1 MAIIRFNEYM
11 TSVYTKIEIDI
22 YYIWELSKCWIFYT
36 SINILKISIYS
47 VKKMSGEVLD
57 PYEIAKKQLRKAIDV
72 LNYPDKESVY
82 NRLSIPERVLEVAV
96 PVKMDDG
103 TIKVFKGYRS
113 QHNSA
118 LGPHKG
124 GVRYHPNVTKNEVI
138 ALSMWMTWKC
148 ALADIPYGGGKGGIT
163 VDPRKLSPRELEQLS
178 RNYFRAIAPIVS
190 PDIDIPAPD
199 VYTDPQIM
207 AWFFDE
213 YSKYAGY
220 NAWGV
225 VTAKP
230 LELFG
235 SLGRI
240 YSTGY
245 GTAVAAKVAT
255 KVAGINLNGATVAIQ
270 GYGNAGYYAAKFL
283 HEWGAKI
290 IAVSDTKGTI
300 INSNGLD
307 PDKVKEWKHTKS
319 AKRSV
324 IDYPDAE
331 KRLEGDSTAPLF
343 LEVDILIP
351 AALENQITGANADKI
366 KAKVISEAANGPV
379 TPEADKILDKKGVI
393 ICPDFQANAGGV
405 IVSYF
410 EWVQNRQGIRWTEE
424 EVRTRLEEKIV
435 NSFNAMYETKQKYNV
450 DWRTAAYIV
459 AVDRVV
465 KAMRLRGWL

>member
-1 MAIIRFNEYM
+1 MAEY
-11 TSVYTKIEIDI
+11 
-22 YYIWELSKCWIFYT
+22 
-36 SINILKISIYS
+36 N
-47 VKKMSGEVLD
+47 
-57 PYEIAKKQLRKAIDV
+57 PYEEVKKQLKIAIDH
-72 LNYPDKESVY
+72 LNYPDKDAVFE
-82 NRLSIPERVLEVAV
+82 RLSVPERILEVAI

-103 TIKVFKGYRS
+103 SLKVFKGFRS

-118 LGPHKG
+118 RGPYKG
-124 GVRYHPNVTKNEVI
+124 GVRFHPNVTKDEVI
-138 ALSMWMTWKC
+138 ALSMWMTFKC
-148 ALADIPYGGGKGGIT
+148 ALADIPYGGGKGGVI
-163 VDPRKLSPRELEQLS
+163 VDPHKLSQRELEQLS
-178 RNYFRAIAPIVS
+178 RNYFRAISPIVS

-199 VYTDPQIM
+199 VYTNPQTM

-220 NAWGV
+220 NAFGV

-245 GTAVAAKVAT
+245 GTAVAAREAA
-255 KVAGINLNGATVAIQ
+255 KVAGISLNGATVAVQ

-290 IAVSDTKGTI
+290 VAVSDTKGTI
-300 INSNGLD
+300 INRNGLD
-307 PDKVKEWKHTKS
+307 PEKLNDWKHNKS

-331 KRLEGDSTAPLF
+331 ERLEGDSTAPLF
-343 LEVDILIP
+343 MDVDILIP
-351 AALENQITGANADKI
+351 AALENQITGDNADKI
-366 KAKVISEAANGPV
+366 KAKVISEAANGPTTV
-379 TPEADKILDKKGVI
+379 EADKILNEKGVI
-393 ICPDFQANAGGV
+393 IAPDFQANAGGV

-410 EWVQNRQGIRWTEE
+410 EWVQNRQGIAWTEE
-424 EVRTRLEEKIV
+424 EVKQRLEAKIV
-435 NSFNAMYETKQKYNV
+435 NSFHAMRETKEKYGV

-459 AVDRVV
+459 AIDRVV
-465 KAMRLRGWL
+465 QAMRSRGWL

>member
-1 MAIIRFNEYM
+1 M

-465 KAMRLRGWL
+465 RAMRLRGWL

>member
-1 MAIIRFNEYM
+1 MA
-11 TSVYTKIEIDI
+11 KIQ
-22 YYIWELSKCWIFYT
+22 LKKA
-36 SINILKISIYS
+36 LKI
-47 VKKMSGEVLD
+47 LD
-57 PYEIAKKQLRKAIDV
+57 
-72 LNYPDKESVY
+72 YPDKDSVY
-82 NRLSIPERVLEVAV
+82 NRLSVPERVIEVQV
-96 PVKMDDG
+96 PVRRENGKIEVYIG
-103 TIKVFKGYRS
+103 WRS

-118 LGPHKG
+118 RGPYKG

-148 ALADIPYGGGKGGIT
+148 ALADIPYGGGKGGIR
-163 VDPRKLSPRELEQLS
+163 VDPHQLTRRELEELS
-178 RNYFRAIAPIVS
+178 RNFFRAISPIVS

-220 NAWGV
+220 NAFGV

-235 SLGRI
+235 SPGRI

-245 GTAVAAKVAT
+245 GTAVAAREAL
-255 KVAGINLNGATVAIQ
+255 KVAGIDIKGATVAIQ
-270 GYGNAGYYAAKFL
+270 GYGNAGYYVAKFL

-290 IAVSDTKGTI
+290 VAVSDSKGAI
-300 INSNGLD
+300 VNMNGFN
-307 PDKVKEWKHTKS
+307 PDKVNEWKHTKS
-319 AKRSV
+319 KKRSV

-331 KRLEGDSTAPLF
+331 QRFEGDTKYPLF
-343 LEVDILIP
+343 MDVDVIVP
-351 AALENQITGANADKI
+351 AALENQITGENADKI
-366 KAKVISEAANGPV
+366 KAKVIAEAANGPT
-379 TPEADKILDKKGVI
+379 TPEADEILDKKGVI
-393 ICPDFQANAGGV
+393 IAPDFQANAGGV

-424 EVRTRLEEKIV
+424 EVKKRLEEKIV
-435 NSFNAMYETKQKYNV
+435 NSFNAMYETKQKYKI
-450 DWRTAAYIV
+450 DWRTAAYVV

>member
-1 MAIIRFNEYM
+1 
-11 TSVYTKIEIDI
+11 
-22 YYIWELSKCWIFYT
+22 
-36 SINILKISIYS
+36 
-47 VKKMSGEVLD
+47 MSTYN
-57 PYEIAKKQLRKAIDV
+57 PYEEAKKQLKKAINV
-72 LNYPDKESVY
+72 LNYPDRDSVY
-82 NRLSIPERVLEVAV
+82 ARLSVPERILEVAI

-103 TIKVFKGYRS
+103 TIKVFKGFRS

-118 LGPHKG
+118 RGPYKG
-124 GVRYHPNVTKNEVI
+124 GIRYHPQVTKEEVI

-148 ALADIPYGGGKGGIT
+148 ALADIPYGGGKGGVA
-163 VDPRKLSPRELEQLS
+163 VDPHQLSPRELEQLS

-220 NAWGV
+220 NAFGV

-245 GTAVAAKVAT
+245 GTAVAAREAA
-255 KVAGINLNGATVAIQ
+255 KVAGINLQGATVSIQ

-290 IAVSDTKGTI
+290 VAVSDTKGTI
-300 INSNGLD
+300 INWNGLD
-307 PDKVKEWKHTKS
+307 PDKLHEWKTTKS

-331 KRLEGDSTAPLF
+331 QRLEGDTTAPLF
-343 LEVDILIP
+343 LNVDILIP
-351 AALENQITGANADKI
+351 AALENQITGENADKVA
-366 KAKVISEAANGPV
+366 AKVIAEAANGPTTV
-379 TPEADKILDKKGVI
+379 EADEILDKRGVI
-393 ICPDFQANAGGV
+393 IAPDFQANAGGV

-410 EWVQNRQGIRWTEE
+410 EWVQNRQGISWTEE
-424 EVRTRLEEKIV
+424 EVKRRLEGKIV
-435 NSFNAMYETKQKYNV
+435 ASFHAMYEAKQKYNV

>member
-1 MAIIRFNEYM
+1 
-11 TSVYTKIEIDI
+11 
-22 YYIWELSKCWIFYT
+22 
-36 SINILKISIYS
+36 
-47 VKKMSGEVLD
+47 MSEVLD
-57 PYEIAKKQLRKAIDV
+57 PYEIAKTQLKKALKI
-72 LNYPDKESVY
+72 LKYPDEESVF
-82 NRLSIPERVLEVAV
+82 NRLSVPERILEVQV
-96 PVKMDDG
+96 PVRRENGKIEVYIG
-103 TIKVFKGYRS
+103 WRS

-118 LGPHKG
+118 RGPCKG
-124 GVRYHPNVTKNEVI
+124 GVRYHPQVSKHEVI

-148 ALADIPYGGGKGGIT
+148 ALADIPYGGGKGGIRVNPKELT
-163 VDPRKLSPRELEQLS
+163 PRELEELS
-178 RNYFRAIAPIVS
+178 RNYFRAISPIVH

-199 VYTDPQIM
+199 VYTNPQVM

-220 NAWGV
+220 NAFGV

-245 GTAVAAKVAT
+245 GTAVAVREAL
-255 KVAGINLNGATVAIQ
+255 KVAGININGATVAIQ

-290 IAVSDTKGTI
+290 VAVSDSKGTI
-300 INSNGLD
+300 VNMNGLD
-307 PDKVKEWKHTKS
+307 PDKLSEWKRQKS
-319 AKRSV
+319 SKRSV
-324 IDYPDAE
+324 VDYPDAE
-331 KRLEGDSTAPLF
+331 KKIEGDTTYPLF
-343 LEVDILIP
+343 MDVDVIVP
-351 AALENQITGANADKI
+351 AALENQITGENADKV
-366 KAKVISEAANGPV
+366 KAKVIGEAANGPT
-379 TPEADKILDKKGVI
+379 TPEADEILDKKGVI

-410 EWVQNRQGIRWTEE
+410 EWVQNRQGITWTED
-424 EVRTRLEEKIV
+424 EVRKRLEGKIV
-435 NSFNAMYETKQKYNV
+435 NSFNAMYETKQKYNI
-450 DWRTAAYIV
+450 DWRTAAYVV

>member
-1 MAIIRFNEYM
+1 
-11 TSVYTKIEIDI
+11 
-22 YYIWELSKCWIFYT
+22 
-36 SINILKISIYS
+36 
-47 VKKMSGEVLD
+47 
-57 PYEIAKKQLRKAIDV
+57 
-72 LNYPDKESVY
+72 
-82 NRLSIPERVLEVAV
+82 
-96 PVKMDDG
+96 
-103 TIKVFKGYRS
+103 
-113 QHNSA
+113 
-118 LGPHKG
+118 
-124 GVRYHPNVTKNEVI
+124 
-138 ALSMWMTWKC
+138 MWMTWKC

-465 KAMRLRGWL
+465 RAMRLRGWL

>member
-1 MAIIRFNEYM
+1 
-11 TSVYTKIEIDI
+11 
-22 YYIWELSKCWIFYT
+22 
-36 SINILKISIYS
+36 
-47 VKKMSGEVLD
+47 MSTYN
-57 PYEIAKKQLRKAIDV
+57 PYEEAKKQLKKAINV
-72 LNYPDKESVY
+72 LNYPDRDSVY
-82 NRLSIPERVLEVAV
+82 ARLSVPERILEVAI

-103 TIKVFKGYRS
+103 TIKVFKGFRS

-118 LGPHKG
+118 RGPYKG
-124 GVRYHPNVTKNEVI
+124 GIRYHPQVTKEEVI

-148 ALADIPYGGGKGGIT
+148 ALADIPYGGGKGGVA
-163 VDPRKLSPRELEQLS
+163 VDPHQLSPRELEQLS

-220 NAWGV
+220 NAFGV

-245 GTAVAAKVAT
+245 GTAVAAREAA
-255 KVAGINLNGATVAIQ
+255 KVAGINLQGATVSIQ

-290 IAVSDTKGTI
+290 VAVSDTKGTI
-300 INSNGLD
+300 INWNGLD
-307 PDKVKEWKHTKS
+307 PDKLHEWKTTKS

-331 KRLEGDSTAPLF
+331 QRLEGDTTAPLF
-343 LEVDILIP
+343 LNVDILIP
-351 AALENQITGANADKI
+351 AALENQITGENADKVA
-366 KAKVISEAANGPV
+366 AKVIAEAANGPTTV
-379 TPEADKILDKKGVI
+379 EADEILDKRGVI
-393 ICPDFQANAGGV
+393 IAPDFQANAGGV

-410 EWVQNRQGIRWTEE
+410 EWVQNRQGISWTEE
-424 EVRTRLEEKIV
+424 EVKRRLEEKIV
-435 NSFNAMYETKQKYNV
+435 ASFHAMYEAKQKYNV

>member
-1 MAIIRFNEYM
+1 MNNY
-11 TSVYTKIEIDI
+11 
-22 YYIWELSKCWIFYT
+22 
-36 SINILKISIYS
+36 N
-47 VKKMSGEVLD
+47 
-57 PYEIAKKQLRKAIDV
+57 PYEEVKKQLKKAIDV
-72 LNYPDKESVY
+72 LNYPDKDAVFA
-82 NRLSIPERVLEVAV
+82 RLSVPERILEVAV

-103 TIKVFKGYRS
+103 SLKVFKGFRS

-118 LGPHKG
+118 RGPYKG
-124 GVRYHPNVTKNEVI
+124 GVRFHPQVTKDEVI
-138 ALSMWMTWKC
+138 ALSMWMTFKC
-148 ALADIPYGGGKGGIT
+148 ALADIPYGGGKGGVI
-163 VDPRKLSPRELEQLS
+163 VDPHKLSPRELEQLS
-178 RNYFRAIAPIVS
+178 RNYFRAIAPLVGE
-190 PDIDIPAPD
+190 DVDIPAPD
-199 VYTDPQIM
+199 VYTNPQTM

-245 GTAVAAKVAT
+245 GTAVAAREAA
-255 KVAGINLNGATVAIQ
+255 KVAGFDVKGATVAVQ

-300 INSNGLD
+300 INRNGLD
-307 PDKVKEWKHTKS
+307 PDKVNEWKHNKS

-331 KRLEGDSTAPLF
+331 ERIEGDSTAPLF
-343 LEVDILIP
+343 LDVDILIP

-366 KAKVISEAANGPV
+366 KAKVISEAANGPTTV
-379 TPEADKILDKKGVI
+379 EADEILNKKGVI
-393 ICPDFQANAGGV
+393 IAPDFQANAGGV

-410 EWVQNRQGIRWTEE
+410 EWVQNRQGIAWTEE
-424 EVRTRLEEKIV
+424 EVKSRLEHKIV
-435 NSFNAMYETKQKYNV
+435 NSFHAMYEAKQKYNV

-459 AVDRVV
+459 AIDRVV
-465 KAMRLRGWL
+465 QAMRYRGWL

>member
-1 MAIIRFNEYM
+1 M
-11 TSVYTKIEIDI
+11 
-22 YYIWELSKCWIFYT
+22 
-36 SINILKISIYS
+36 LK
-47 VKKMSGEVLD
+47 MHGEVLD
-57 PYEIAKKQLRKAIDV
+57 PYEIAKIQLRKALDV

-82 NRLSIPERVLEVAV
+82 NRLSVPERVLEVAI

-103 TIKVFKGYRS
+103 TVKVFIGYRS

-118 LGPHKG
+118 RGPYKG

-148 ALADIPYGGGKGGIT
+148 ALADIPYGGGKGGVI
-163 VDPRKLSPRELEQLS
+163 VDPHKLSKRELEQLS
-178 RNYFRAIAPIVS
+178 RGYFRAIAKIVS

-213 YSKYAGY
+213 YSKLYGY

-245 GTAVAAKVAT
+245 GTAVAAREAA
-255 KVAGINLNGATVAIQ
+255 KVAGINLQGATVAIQ

-290 IAVSDTKGTI
+290 VAVCDTKGTI
-300 INSNGLD
+300 INWNGLD

-319 AKRSV
+319 ARRSV

-331 KRLEGDSTAPLF
+331 QRLEGETKAPLF
-343 LEVDILIP
+343 LDVDILIP
-351 AALENQITGANADKI
+351 AALENQITGENADKV
-366 KAKVISEAANGPV
+366 KAKVISEAANGPT
-379 TPEADKILDKKGVI
+379 TPEADEILNKKGVI

-424 EVRTRLEEKIV
+424 EIRKRLEEKIV
-435 NSFNAMYETKQKYNV
+435 NSFNAMYEAKQKYNV

-465 KAMRLRGWL
+465 EAMRLRGWL

>member
-1 MAIIRFNEYM
+1 M